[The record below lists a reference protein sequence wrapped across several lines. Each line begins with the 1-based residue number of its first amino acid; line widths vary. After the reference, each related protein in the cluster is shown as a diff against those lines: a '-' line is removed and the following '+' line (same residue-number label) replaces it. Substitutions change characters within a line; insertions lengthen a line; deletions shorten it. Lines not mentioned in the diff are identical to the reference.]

1 MRAKDKICPVWFF
14 SIACVSILLR
24 AGLAQ
29 PPTQPAPVRSEKV
42 EYKAEDLDDP
52 FGEQEVKEP
61 VKEEKVAAGPPP
73 PLTIQGLVWGGRFP
87 QAIMNNKVLRV
98 GDTIEGVR
106 IVDINKEGVVLYFD
120 GQQYNI
126 TSPGVML
133 TSRISDTNTEG
144 GVDEK

>member
-14 SIACVSILLR
+14 SIACVFILLR

-29 PPTQPAPVRSEKV
+29 SPTQPAPVRSEKV

-52 FGEQEVKEP
+52 FGEQEVTEP
-61 VKEEKVAAGPPP
+61 VKEEKVALAPPP

-98 GDTIEGVR
+98 GDTIEGAR

-126 TSPGVML
+126 TAPGVML